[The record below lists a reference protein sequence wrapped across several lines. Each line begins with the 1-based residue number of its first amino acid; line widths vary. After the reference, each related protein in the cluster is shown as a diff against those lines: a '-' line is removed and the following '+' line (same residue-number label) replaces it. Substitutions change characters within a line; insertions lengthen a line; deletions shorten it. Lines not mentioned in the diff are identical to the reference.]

1 MMEVEKILE
10 SKTAITSP
18 CFDAQGN
25 LYMCSTQTG
34 DLLFMNINDNAVQVS
49 TSLSEKYGTKNIS
62 SYEVPFAG
70 RRYSETQ
77 RVFLVELPSTKM
89 MMSPSSSSTF
99 ATLPIK
105 PYLC

>member
-49 TSLSEKYGTKNIS
+49 TSLSEKKMDRIIYLLMK
-62 SYEVPFAG
+62 YLL
-70 RRYSETQ
+70 
-77 RVFLVELPSTKM
+77 LVVGIRKHKGCS
-89 MMSPSSSSTF
+89 
-99 ATLPIK
+99 
-105 PYLC
+105 